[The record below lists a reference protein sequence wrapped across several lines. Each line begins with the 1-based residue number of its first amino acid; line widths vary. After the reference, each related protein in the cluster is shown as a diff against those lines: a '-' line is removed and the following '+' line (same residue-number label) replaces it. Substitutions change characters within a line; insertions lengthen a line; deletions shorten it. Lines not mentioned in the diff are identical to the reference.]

1 MGYLKQQQTTFS
13 ISCLVFTIELVEIT
27 CGCTFYHTA
36 TATPQTKAKIF
47 ELLELREPKEI
58 VESPNKPNV
67 RYAIQKLRNS
77 PPVLENFRC
86 LIDERK
92 RKELTAK
99 EQLST
104 VKL

>member
-1 MGYLKQQQTTFS
+1 MDAPF
-13 ISCLVFTIELVEIT
+13 IT
-27 CGCTFYHTA
+27 LTA
-36 TATPQTKAKIF
+36 TATPKTKAKIF
-47 ELLELREPKEI
+47 ELLELRELKEI
-58 VESPNKPNV
+58 VESPNKLNV